1 MRGNFIDDYIC
12 NPKLWYPKKIFTSDL
27 YHGLKAIIATQQ
39 RFFDALQNPSSLAQ
53 AKENLSFAKNII
65 DRASLYI
72 ATVHAFMNLNVDV
85 LFHVSRH
92 NRYVEILQRS
102 TIRYFMRKKQNRV
115 YCAIL

>member
-12 NPKLWYPKKIFTSDL
+12 NPKLWYPKKIFTPDL
-27 YHGLKAIIATQQ
+27 YNDLKEIIASQA
-39 RFFDALQNPSSLAQ
+39 RFFDELQNPSSLAQ

-72 ATVHAFMNLNVDV
+72 ATVQAFMNLNVDV

-92 NRYVEILQRS
+92 NHHQVSYTIVSILKS
-102 TIRYFMRKKQNRV
+102 IH
-115 YCAIL
+115 